1 MIMNRNLIAFRK
13 GLVTFKVT
21 GQKSIMTTTK
31 AGDLQ
36 NLLMSHGYILS
47 ENAFNN
53 LCQANLNDIENL
65 TEDIKQ
71 HLIETVG
78 NADARELEELFAD
91 GEESVATSFQSYMQL
106 VWGGFDN
113 LDIPQVYESVKFTQ
127 IEYVDETEFKKIF
140 TNLIQIGTA
149 LTPVDFEIVE
159 WFAKEY
165 GNDNIM
171 PETIPFKENL
181 CMVASLG
188 LNVPVKTSTD
198 VLRIATY
205 MSNGTTDLI
214 LPPKMYRPNAWSNE
228 KAVNPKRALAKF
240 KKFSR
245 GERRYLLSLL
255 EKVVNVKEMV
265 LHRGRWI
272 KLGEILHPG
281 DYAKRYPLTM
291 KAFKELRNTKV
302 KSWYS
307 DVDAA
312 FLKSMEAGLKKL
324 SERPGEFARRL
335 DHLLRYYSQEQML
348 ILDTFK
354 SIGGKIS
361 SKVLWELYS
370 HFGSRT
376 EKVGRSIWIK
386 GARKPT
392 SLPTLEPMDSNLVDI
407 IQDTLIELITNRFAG
422 LEKLGN
428 VFIDEELKKIPVP
441 TNMRTLQDATKVVI
455 RGTRMPL
462 NASKR
467 VIRPYIHWTAGV
479 DLDLSMS
486 FIDYDG
492 KVAKCDYTSV
502 SPDKSVRHSGDVI
515 PSVKGNW
522 AEYIDINLKE
532 NPYKYGLLTVH
543 NFAGTSLEDVGAVIG
558 FMERDN
564 LKSSKKWAP
573 ETIENSFK
581 VSSQGA
587 NVNLLIIDFE
597 TSEWILVDED
607 SSGVPIESKNNIVK
621 YIEQLSKEPKLSVY
635 DVLDMHVSVRGNKIE
650 EITEDNEEDVDI
662 KFTFDEFSTSYEKIA
677 SYML

>member
-1 MIMNRNLIAFRK
+1 MNRNLIAFRK
-13 GLVTFKVT
+13 GLVTFNVT
-21 GQKSIMTTTK
+21 EQRGIMTITK
-31 AGDLQ
+31 TADLQ

-47 ENAFNN
+47 EDAFNN
-53 LCQANLNDIENL
+53 LTQANLNVIENL
-65 TEDIKQ
+65 IKDISN
-71 HLIETVG
+71 HFIETVG
-78 NADARELEELFAD
+78 NADSRELEELFAD
-91 GEESVATSFQSYMQL
+91 GEEDVVTSFQSYLQL

-113 LDIPQVYESVKFTQ
+113 LEIPQVYESVKFTQ

-140 TNLIQIGTA
+140 TNLVQIGTA

-165 GNDNIM
+165 GDKNIM
-171 PETIPFKENL
+171 PNSIPFKENL

-188 LNVPVKTSTD
+188 MNVPVKTSTD

-214 LPPKMYRPNAWSNE
+214 LPPKMYRPNAWSSE
-228 KAVNPKRALAKF
+228 KAINPKRALAMF

-245 GERRYLLSLL
+245 SERRYLLSLL
-255 EKVVNVKEMV
+255 EKVVDVKEMV

-272 KLGEILHPG
+272 RLGEILHPG
-281 DYAKRYPLTM
+281 DYATRYPLTM

-307 DVDAA
+307 ELDNA
-312 FLKSMEAGLKKL
+312 FLKSMKAGLKKL

-348 ILDTFK
+348 VLDTFK
-354 SIGGKIS
+354 SIGSGIS

-370 HFGSRT
+370 HFGTRT
-376 EKVGRSIWIK
+376 EEVSRSIWIK

-392 SLPTLEPMDSNLVDI
+392 TLPTLEPMDFDVVAI
-407 IQDTLIELITNRFAG
+407 IQDTLIELITNRFAS
-422 LEKLGN
+422 LDKLGN
-428 VFIDEELKKIPVP
+428 VFIDTELKKIPVP

-462 NASKR
+462 TVSKK
-467 VIRPYIHWTAGV
+467 VIRPYIHWTEGI

-486 FIDYDG
+486 FIDYNG
-492 KVAKCDYTSV
+492 NVAKCDYTEV

-515 PSVKGNW
+515 PRVKGQW
-522 AEYIDINLKE
+522 AEYIDINLKD

-564 LKSSKKWAP
+564 LKSSKKWSP
-573 ETIENSFK
+573 DTIENSFK
-581 VSSQGA
+581 VSSQGS

-597 TSEWILVDED
+597 TNEWILVDED
-607 SSGVPIESKNNIVK
+607 SSGIPISSRNDVVK
-621 YIEQLSKEPKLSVY
+621 YIDNLSKEPKLSVY
-635 DVLDMHVSVRGNKIE
+635 DVLEMHVSVRGNKIE